1 MIGRAH
7 IAAEAIRHRALLEA
21 ALGYEGSGLYTFR
34 DVVDYLLS
42 GRVHLW
48 SDTKAAVV
56 TCIHEL
62 PQGKSCTIWLAGGD
76 LDQCLDIETKIVE
89 YAREQGCKVVEIHGR
104 PGWSRVLKERGYRAP
119 KVTLCK
125 RIDYAPAAEPL
136 PSPGDRVAA
145 PVEPA
150 AGAPTPEEV

>member
-21 ALGYEGSGLYTFR
+21 ALEVEGSGLYTFR

-48 SDTKAAVV
+48 PGTKAAVV

-76 LDQCLDIETKIVE
+76 LDECLEIEKTITE

-104 PGWSRVLKERGYRAP
+104 AGWARVLKDRGYQAP
-119 KVTLCK
+119 KVSLCK